1 MLTLQRFTLDDHIT
15 VNTAPSTTSSWLQM
29 DSVVLSWLLGSLSV
43 NL

>member
-15 VNTAPSTTSSWLQM
+15 VNTAPSTTPSWLQM